1 MRKVPDDIKRMD
13 ERIKSLQK
21 QEAEARKPKKES
33 AFVFASKNGF
43 RVGTELLSGVL
54 VGAAIGYWADKY
66 LGTRPWLLIVFLF
79 FGGAAGFLNVYRF
92 VKNNGKDKE

>member
-1 MRKVPDDIKRMD
+1 M
-13 ERIKSLQK
+13 
-21 QEAEARKPKKES
+21 
-33 AFVFASKNGF
+33 
-43 RVGTELLSGVL
+43 GTELLSGVL
-54 VGAAIGYWADKY
+54 VGAAIGYLADRY